1 MPEPSGPTGPD
12 EPPGATDSTEPADST
27 EPTEPPSGRA
37 RLLAAMRTPTRGQ
50 AVVGVLLLV
59 VGFASITQVR
69 ANEVDN
75 TYSGYRQQ
83 DLIDVLSGLAAT
95 TQRAETEIARLES
108 TRQNLQSRTESR
120 QAAVAQAQERADT
133 LAILAGQ
140 VPVTG
145 PGVRITIT
153 PGDAPIDIDTM
164 LDMVQELRAAF
175 AEAIQINGT
184 VRVVAQTAF
193 EDSPSGIV
201 VDGRTLQPP
210 YVVDVIGDPDTLAGA
225 MSFRAGPTESFEDDG
240 ASVQVQ
246 ELGSIDITSVRPP
259 SQPRYAEPDQGQ

>member
-1 MPEPSGPTGPD
+1 MPEPGEEARPAAD
-12 EPPGATDSTEPADST
+12 QPP
-27 EPTEPPSGRA
+27 EPPSGRD

-50 AVVGVLLLV
+50 AVVGVLLLA

-75 TYSGYRQQ
+75 TYAGYRQQ

-108 TRQNLQSRTESR
+108 TRENLQSRTDSR

-133 LAILAGQ
+133 LGILAGQ

-175 AEAIQINGT
+175 AEAIQINGE

-193 EDSPSGIV
+193 EDALAGIV
-201 VDGRTLQPP
+201 VDGQPLEP
-210 YVVDVIGDPDTLAGA
+210 PFVVDVIGEPDTLAGA
-225 MSFRAGPTESFEDDG
+225 MSFRAGPTESFEEDG

-246 ELGSIDITSVRPP
+246 KLGSLDITSVRPLG
-259 SQPRYAEPDQGQ
+259 QPRYASAQGGQ

>member
-1 MPEPSGPTGPD
+1 MPEPAEEARPAAGQ
-12 EPPGATDSTEPADST
+12 PP
-27 EPTEPPSGRA
+27 EPPSGRD

-50 AVVGVLLLV
+50 AVVGVLLMA

-108 TRQNLQSRTESR
+108 TRENLQSRTDSR

-133 LAILAGQ
+133 LGILAGQ

-153 PGDAPIDIDTM
+153 PGDAPIDIDTV

-175 AEAIQINGT
+175 AEAIQINGE

-193 EDSPSGIV
+193 EDGLAGIV
-201 VDGRTLQPP
+201 VDGQPLEPP
-210 YVVDVIGDPDTLAGA
+210 YVVDVIGEPDTLAGA
-225 MSFRAGPTESFEDDG
+225 MSFRAGPTESFEEDG
-240 ASVQVQ
+240 ATVQVQ
-246 ELGSIDITSVRPP
+246 ELGSLDITSVRPLG
-259 SQPRYAEPDQGQ
+259 QPRYAQPQGGQ

>member
-1 MPEPSGPTGPD
+1 MPDLEGEAPQPEERPEEQPSDHTPEPPSEEPSGRD
-12 EPPGATDSTEPADST
+12 
-27 EPTEPPSGRA
+27 
-37 RLLAAMRTPTRGQ
+37 RLLAAMRKPSRGQ
-50 AVVGVLLLV
+50 AVVGVLLV
-59 VGFASITQVR
+59 AVGFASITQVR

-75 TYSGYRQQ
+75 TYAGYREQ

-108 TRQNLQSRTESR
+108 TRQSLQSRTDSR

-153 PGDAPIDIDTM
+153 PGEAPVDIDTM

-175 AEAIQINGT
+175 AEAIEINDK
-184 VRVVAQTAF
+184 VRVVAQSAF
-193 EDSPSGIV
+193 EDAPNGMY
-201 VDGRTLQPP
+201 VDGQLLEPP
-210 YVVDVIGDPDTLAGA
+210 FVVDVIGEPDTLAGA

-240 ASVQVQ
+240 ASVQVK
-246 ELGSIDITSVRPP
+246 ELGSIDITSVRTVE
-259 SQPRYAEPDQGQ
+259 QPRYAQPGEGQ